1 MHVLGGHT
9 NTVCSLITSP
19 VDPQVITA
27 SHDSTIKL
35 WDLAAGKSVVTLT
48 QHKKSVRSI
57 VANPREMS
65 FVSASADN
73 IKKWQTRNGKFL
85 HNFSGHNSVVNCL
98 AVNEDGVMVSCG
110 DEGSLNFWDYATGY
124 RFQHVD
130 TVVQPGS
137 LDAEAGIF
145 AASFDLSGSRLVTCE
160 ADKTIKIWRE
170 NRESTD
176 EVHPIDMQLWKKE
189 CLNLK
194 RH

>member
-1 MHVLGGHT
+1 
-9 NTVCSLITSP
+9 
-19 VDPQVITA
+19 
-27 SHDSTIKL
+27 
-35 WDLAAGKSVVTLT
+35 
-48 QHKKSVRSI
+48 
-57 VANPREMS
+57 MS
-65 FVSASADN
+65 FVSAGADN

-85 HNFSGHNSVVNCL
+85 QNFSGHNSVVNCI

-110 DEGSLNFWDYATGY
+110 DEGSLNFWDYNTGY

-130 TVVQPGS
+130 TIVQPGS
-137 LDAEAGIF
+137 LEAEGGIF

-176 EVHPIDMQLWKKE
+176 EVHPIDMQQWTKE